1 MTSVTLDPIMNPEL
15 KKLRAKEAEIE
26 SQIKDEKRECDLR
39 MENLERLALHLSD
52 CKKAIE
58 QLSVVAEQNAL

>member
-1 MTSVTLDPIMNPEL
+1 MNKEL
-15 KKLRAKEAEIE
+15 HKLRGREAELE